1 MKGLTLEES
10 VTDGVKDE
18 RGRKGT
24 RVPKRALGSGG
35 GAGSLRFGPRAG
47 GSRGAPN
54 HRPPRTACGAGPTP
68 LYGGSLRGPSPPP
81 LALVR
86 RRPPSF
92 STFGIFPEP
101 LRRGRA
107 ELLRRNARLGRQGE
121 EGHGSAFALRSALV
135 RGERPGAPVGAPRA
149 GCLEPCPP
157 VLASPAWLCVPRRHR
172 TVPYFRV
179 SIVHLFSS
187 FTPVVVERGWVGD
200 CGWTGE
206 GSGLR
211 VARWSPG
218 RLERGECSKD

>member
-92 STFGIFPEP
+92 ATFGIFPEP

-121 EGHGSAFALRSALV
+121 EGSRVGLRPALRTCARGAARGPRGRPARGLPRALP
-135 RGERPGAPVGAPRA
+135 PGAGLSSLALRPQETSYCPLLPSFHRPPLQLLYTGGGGARL
-149 GCLEPCPP
+149 G
-157 VLASPAWLCVPRRHR
+157 RRLWMDWR
-172 TVPYFRV
+172 GKWPK
-179 SIVHLFSS
+179 SG
-187 FTPVVVERGWVGD
+187 PVVSR
-200 CGWTGE
+200 
-206 GSGLR
+206 
-211 VARWSPG
+211 
-218 RLERGECSKD
+218 